1 MKEDFDEKIKDIGQL
16 EDVAEIRVKLA
27 ELSDDM
33 AKVFNDSSTLQES
46 NEKLT
51 AENEKLRSANMELF
65 LRVGANKSDEE
76 IKEEKIGKEEKEP
89 EPRKFEDL
97 FDGDGNLKNFK

>member
-1 MKEDFDEKIKDIGQL
+1 MKKEEFNEKLQEIGTL
-16 EDVAEIRVKLA
+16 EDIADVRVKLA
-27 ELSDDM
+27 ELTDDM
-33 AKVFNDSSTLQES
+33 AKVFDDGLSLEES
-46 NEKLT
+46 NKKLT
-51 AENEKLRSANMELF
+51 EENDKLRSANMELF

-97 FDGDGNLKNFK
+97 FDSAGNLK

>member
-1 MKEDFDEKIKDIGQL
+1 MKKEDFDSKLQEIGSL
-16 EDVAEIRVKLA
+16 EDVADIRVKLA

-33 AKVFNDSSTLQES
+33 SETFGSAEVLKVN
-46 NEKLT
+46 NEKLE

-65 LRVGANKSDEE
+65 LRVGANKSEEE

-97 FDGDGNLKNFK
+97 FDASGNLK

>member
-1 MKEDFDEKIKDIGQL
+1 MKKEEFNETIKEIGSL

-27 ELSDDM
+27 ELNESVGV
-33 AKVFNDSSTLQES
+33 VFDSATNLEETNQKLNEEND
-46 NEKLT
+46 
-51 AENEKLRSANMELF
+51 KLRSANMELF

-89 EPRKFEDL
+89 EPRRFEDL
-97 FDGDGNLKNFK
+97 FDGEGNLK